1 MEKLRM
7 IVDSMVKDKIKD
19 TAEQVLALEQ
29 KVAELTDRLNKLQ
42 QDSVSVKEPKQVPEV
57 SNVVEII
64 SEAITQSKMEE
75 HKLCENL
82 ATELMRTDEP
92 DWTRLISTGL
102 PVLFSIFKPP
112 QPKPEEKKTGAA
124 NNL

>member
-64 SEAITQSKMEE
+64 SEALKQSKMEE

-82 ATELMRTDEP
+82 ATDEP